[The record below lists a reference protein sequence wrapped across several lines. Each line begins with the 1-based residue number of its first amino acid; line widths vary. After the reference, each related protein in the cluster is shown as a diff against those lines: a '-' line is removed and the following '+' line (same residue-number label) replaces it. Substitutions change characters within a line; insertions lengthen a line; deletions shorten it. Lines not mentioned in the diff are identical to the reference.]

1 MLLDMEKK
9 QLQNALL
16 KLGNDLGMSTSEL
29 AQTCGISSS
38 TLTGFV
44 NGTGDRANHTLSIR
58 TINKISNKY
67 ESFRDF
73 LNLPAMPSDMIDIPI
88 IGYINHVTQPLAQLF
103 PIEPNMATSLRV
115 LKTWDGCFATT
126 VRHFNNES
134 ESFASNWTHVWRAD
148 PVENLEVALNCIC
161 LYFTTE
167 GPKYCGWLRLRDGEF
182 YLQNRNLPQEA
193 IKLPSDPKIFLSNF
207 IITNRLT
214 NRKS

>member
-1 MLLDMEKK
+1 MLVDMEKK

-73 LNLPAMPSDMIDIPI
+73 LNLPAMPSDMVDIPI

-103 PIEPNMATSLRV
+103 PIEPNMTTSIRV
-115 LKTWDGCFATT
+115 LKAWDGCFATT
-126 VRHFNNES
+126 VKHFEKES
-134 ESFASNWTHVWRAD
+134 ESFASNWIHVWRPD
-148 PVENLEVALNCIC
+148 PVENIEVALNCLC
-161 LYFTTE
+161 LYFAVE
-167 GPKYCGWLRLRDGEF
+167 GSKYCGWLRLRDGEF
-182 YLQNRNLPQEA
+182 YLQNRNQPQGT
-193 IKLPSDPKIFLSNF
+193 IKLPKNPRIFLSNF